1 MILAHIT
8 VAAVI
13 EHEGRFL
20 LVEEQGEG
28 EDLVFNQPAG
38 HVEAGENLLAA
49 AVREVREETGHHFVP
64 LGIVGMYLY
73 TSPLNQV
80 TYQRTCFYGTVAEP
94 DAVLAHEAPEVRASH
109 WLNQDDVRA
118 RRRAHRSPM
127 VQRCIDDYL
136 NGQRYSLQAVACL
149 SPEAA
154 GQPVV

>member
-1 MILAHIT
+1 MIIAHIT

-49 AVREVREETGHHFVP
+49 VVREVNEETGHHFVP

-73 TSPLNQV
+73 TSPLNGV
-80 TYQRTCFYGTVAEP
+80 TYHRTTFYGTVSDP
-94 DAVLAHEAPEVRASH
+94 DAVLPHSAPEVKASH
-109 WLNQDDVRA
+109 WLSLDDIKT

-127 VQRCIDDYL
+127 VLRGIEDYL
-136 NGQRYSLQAVACL
+136 NGQRYSLQAVTTL
-149 SPEAA
+149 TSEAPA
-154 GQPVV
+154 PTVV